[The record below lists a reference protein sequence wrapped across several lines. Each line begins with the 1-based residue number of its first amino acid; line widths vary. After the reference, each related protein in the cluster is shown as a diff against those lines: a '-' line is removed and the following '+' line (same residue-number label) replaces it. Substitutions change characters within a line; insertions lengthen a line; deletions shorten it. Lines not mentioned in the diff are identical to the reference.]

1 MDKNEPVV
9 FEIENN
15 VKVINNNYSNKIEN
29 SKFPKIQART
39 QSRGKTSLADHH
51 AELHGE
57 IFCQRQ
63 QSNIS
68 TVLFKERTREQ
79 VLSSRLLPIHE

>member
-51 AELHGE
+51 AELH
-57 IFCQRQ
+57 
-63 QSNIS
+63 
-68 TVLFKERTREQ
+68 
-79 VLSSRLLPIHE
+79 